1 MTASVSS
8 SSIGVTSETTLQKEQ
23 RLFSELFSRL
33 IDAFLNR
40 IFDLRPAKAARR
52 MRYLFLLFFVIGFLI
67 SLRYY
72 PLALWAK
79 FVQDLFL
86 YSLNPAYAATYVGN
100 PFTNFLAFI
109 IQVFTDPR
117 IFQYLPIFL
126 APFFIAVQCAALYLA
141 DVFELEHISVARSFI
156 WGVALS
162 GSDETI
168 RVTQGD
174 ISEAHRESP
183 TYLIGGPGKVIV
195 DLDSVA
201 LFEKP
206 DGTPHIIGPT
216 GKEVRGRA
224 TLDGFERFRQAID
237 IRDQYVDLRD
247 QDSKSQSVTSRSRDG
262 IPVSATDVRMMFSV
276 YRGAG
281 AKPSV
286 ASPYPFS
293 KEAIEQI
300 IYKSVSRVTPE
311 LANPSTYEFSWVNNM
326 IGLIRSELSR
336 FMNEHKLSEYLASTG
351 TPEFE
356 KLKQREE
363 TIVEDVQQLTHS
375 ERDFLASKELKRPP
389 EFQARYKITNLFN
402 QFAEEFTKRAHGSG
416 VELHWI
422 GVGTWKTPIELVPDR
437 HLDAWKLSQEN
448 AKKESK
454 TAMRKVEEEAIIKK
468 LQTLIDAVPI
478 EVYKNIL
485 NSAKYTK
492 KSGKKPEPKQP
503 IAPEPAQDKKLSEE
517 ELEESMQDLGY
528 VNLFKLFGENTGSA
542 YEFSESDYN
551 TAIRTLLLEYR
562 KQLTEA
568 VEFMKAKN
576 EAIPLNIEEAIKHI
590 LNQMGHWA
598 GTR

>member
-468 LQTLIDAVPI
+468 LRTLIDAVPI